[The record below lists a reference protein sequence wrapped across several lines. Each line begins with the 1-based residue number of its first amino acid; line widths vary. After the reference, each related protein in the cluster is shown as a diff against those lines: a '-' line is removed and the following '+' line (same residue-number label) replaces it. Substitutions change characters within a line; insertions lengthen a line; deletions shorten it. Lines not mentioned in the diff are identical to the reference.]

1 MRLNSAQIYNIIQL
15 VNKAANKVM
24 EIYAQNAVQT
34 TEKADFTPLTTA
46 DLASNEILVRG
57 LKNLFPAI
65 PIVSEEENITQNI
78 TDKDTCWL
86 VDPLDGTKEFLAK
99 NGEFTI
105 NVALIVNSKP
115 VFGVIAVPA
124 EDVIVF
130 AQKGE
135 GIWQQSGG
143 KIQKLMIA
151 TSQEKTKAKNFA
163 CSRSHLSAA
172 SEEFLQK
179 FPEVKILKK
188 GAAIKYL
195 MLAKKEADVYP
206 RFGRTMEWD
215 TAAGQ
220 IILEEAGGTIVQC
233 SDSSP
238 LTYMKPDFVN
248 DSFIAYAAGIDKI

>member
-1 MRLNSAQIYNIIQL
+1 MRLNSAQIHNIIRL

-24 EIYAQNAVQT
+24 EIYAQNSVQI
-34 TEKADFTPLTTA
+34 TEKADFTPVTAA
-46 DLASNEILVRG
+46 DLASNEILVSG
-57 LKNLFPAI
+57 LKNLFPTI

-105 NVALIVNSKP
+105 NVALIVNKQP
-115 VFGVIAVPA
+115 EFGVIAVPA
-124 EDVIVF
+124 EGIVVF
-130 AQKGE
+130 AQRGE
-135 GIWQQSGG
+135 GLWEQSGG
-143 KIQKLMIA
+143 QIRKIAIP
-151 TSQEKTKAKNFA
+151 TSQEKTTARRLV
-163 CSRSHLSAA
+163 CSRSHLNA
-172 SEEFLQK
+172 SSEDFMK
-179 FPEVKILKK
+179 KIPEVELLRR

-195 MLAKKEADVYP
+195 MLSQKQADIYP

-220 IILEEAGGTIVQC
+220 IILEEAGGTIVQY
-233 SDSSP
+233 SDGSP

-248 DSFIAYAAGIDKI
+248 DSFVAYAAGIDKI